1 MKQIISLFYLCFMCI
16 SLDAQSF
23 KIKLTEHTFNV
34 ESVAY
39 SLDGKLLASGSA
51 DGVIHIY
58 ELDSFGIPKIK
69 QTFNGHLG
77 SVTRL
82 VFSKNSKYLVSS
94 SKDYSCR
101 LWNIDTPSLSKV
113 YNIHMEPVTSAFLDP
128 SMTYLVTSSIDGTIK
143 LTHLRDNKKN
153 KTIKMGGPIN
163 DLKLSSDRKH
173 YYVAL
178 KGGIIKKIEA
188 IGKNEELLTFT
199 GHGDEV
205 NMLELSPVAG
215 FMASASHDKSII
227 IWDINT
233 GKQVKK
239 LSGFEWKVTCLQ
251 YSSDG
256 RYIIGGCNDGSTKLF
271 EVETSKQIA
280 DFKEMGKN
288 VRSVS
293 FCKNGKQI
301 AVATHMDGNILG
313 SLIYNTGVESITK
326 STSVQKAPSKN
337 TNTKTTV
344 KKTTTSN

>member
-1 MKQIISLFYLCFMCI
+1 MKQIIIIFYLCFMCI

-23 KIKLTEHTFNV
+23 KTKLTEHTFNV

-39 SLDGKLLASGSA
+39 SFDGKLLASGSA
-51 DGVIHIY
+51 DGVINIY
-58 ELDSFGIPKIK
+58 ELDSLGLPKIR
-69 QTFNGHLG
+69 QTLNGHLG

-101 LWNIDTPSLSKV
+101 IWNLDTPSLSKV

-128 SMTYLVTSSIDGTIK
+128 TMNYLVSSSIDGTIK
-143 LTHLRDNKKN
+143 LTHLRESKKN
-153 KTIKMGGPIN
+153 KTIKMGAPIN
-163 DLKLSSDRKH
+163 DLKLSSDKKF
-173 YYVAL
+173 YFVAL
-178 KGGIIKKIEA
+178 KGGIIKKIESF
-188 IGKNEELLTFT
+188 GKNAEIATFT
-199 GHGDEV
+199 GHGDEI
-205 NMLELSPVAG
+205 NMIEQSPTSG
-215 FMASASHDKSII
+215 FLASASHDKSII

-239 LSGFEWKVTCLQ
+239 LIGFEWKVTCLQ

-271 EVETSKQIA
+271 EVETGKNIA

-301 AVATHMDGNILG
+301 AVASHMEGNILG
-313 SLIYNTGVESITK
+313 SIIYNTGVECVKPNTI
-326 STSVQKAPSKN
+326 QKNNSKN
-337 TNTKTTV
+337 STI
-344 KKTTTSN
+344 KKTTAKK